1 MPRNGLFSSAKQA
14 FPHLRKAHSAVRDSD
29 SGNVMER
36 IFRKKDIYPDIP
48 YTHIDILKDF
58 SASRGMR
65 RHAARYLF
73 RDFPLSK
80 FFTAAT
86 RFPVPIFWLNRNP

>member
-1 MPRNGLFSSAKQA
+1 MPRNGLFSNAEQA
-14 FPHLRKAHSAVRDSD
+14 FQHLRRVHSAVSDSD

-48 YTHIDILKDF
+48 YTHGGILKAF
-58 SASRGMR
+58 SASRGKR
-65 RHAARYLF
+65 RHASRSLF

-86 RFPVPIFWLNRNP
+86 RFPIPIFWLNRNP